1 MGLFSNADGKV
12 VIVTQLNTNDFEKG
26 LSKIQS
32 TTQKA
37 GNTIKSIIVGL
48 GITKLVS
55 MAMNQITGSIDDA
68 ITRIDTLNQFPKVMS
83 NLGISAEESQEA
95 IDKMADKL
103 AGLPTTL
110 DQAARAVQRFTSK
123 NGNVKKS
130 TDLFLALNNAI
141 LAGGASS
148 EIQASALEQLSQAYA
163 KGKPDMMEWR
173 TAMTAMPAQL
183 KQVAKAMGYID
194 ADQLGEALRDG
205 TVSMDEFMETIERL
219 NTEGID
225 GFQSFEKQA
234 RNSTGG
240 IKTSIDV
247 AKTQVVKG
255 VADIINALNTKME
268 ESGMGSISDFISKIG
283 ENAKKSL
290 DTVAKLISGEIS
302 PEEFGQKAV
311 QLINL
316 FIDKITEEL
325 PKVAEQGIKIVSE
338 LIKGISSEIPNLMEK
353 AKDLIL
359 AIPNTIYNNIDTIVD
374 AGLELALKL
383 AEGFEKSYPA
393 LVDGISLLMD
403 KMFEKL
409 EDEEFQAKLIE
420 YGARICGSI
429 VVGLLK
435 ALPSITKN
443 TYKIP
448 VEIIKIFMSIPDG
461 IAKAGKDAIE
471 KFADGMS
478 NKFESLPDKIYNWGK
493 NAVQKLIDAIKEVF
507 QEGKE
512 LINKAP
518 YYIGEKI
525 GEMIASVLNFGYE
538 LKDFV
543 TTTIPQFIND
553 MVEWFKQLPEK
564 IKNIAIELYNNFINQ
579 MKLMPEKA
587 KEVASELYNKIVNT
601 IKGLPDKM
609 YNIGKDIVKGIW
621 NGIKNLKGWLVDK
634 TKEFAQGIVDG
645 IKSKLKIH
653 SPSQVFRDEVG
664 KQMVAGI
671 GIGFE
676 DGIKNVYRNM
686 QHAIDIE
693 QSKLQASVET
703 GKVFNTLSN
712 TTPVAISVNADV
724 EMDSQKVGRLVTP
737 TVTRT
742 IKNGGGV

>member
-12 VIVTQLNTNDFEKG
+12 VIDTQLNTNDFEKG

-110 DQAARAVQRFTSK
+110 DQGARAVQRFTSK

-183 KQVAKAMGYID
+183 KQVARAMGYID
-194 ADQLGEALRDG
+194 ADALGEALRDG
-205 TVSMDEFMETIERL
+205 SVSMDEFMETIERL

-225 GFQSFEKQA
+225 GFQNFEQQA

-240 IKTSIDV
+240 IKTSIQV

-255 VADIINALNTKME
+255 VADIINALNTKMG
-268 ESGMGSISDFISKIG
+268 ESGAGSISDYISNIG
-283 ENAKKSL
+283 KSSKKAL
-290 DTVAKLISGEIS
+290 DTFAKLITGEIS
-302 PEEFGQKAV
+302 PKEFGEKAVELVTKFIEKATEEFPKILELG
-311 QLINL
+311 INIVTEL
-316 FIDKITEEL
+316 AKGMAEGIPKLMDKT
-325 PKVAEQGIKIVSE
+325 
-338 LIKGISSEIPNLMEK
+338 
-353 AKDLIL
+353 AKLIL
-359 AIPNTIYNNIDTIVD
+359 SIPQTIEEHLDEILE
-374 AGLELALKL
+374 AGGIILLKL
-383 AEGFEKSYPA
+383 AEGFEKVYPKA
-393 LVDGISLLMD
+393 VEAVSKLEDKLL
-403 KMFEKL
+403 EKL
-409 EDEEFQAKLIE
+409 EDPEFLGKLILF
-420 YGARICGSI
+420 GSRISFSI
-429 VVGLLK
+429 QLGLLK
-435 ALPSITKN
+435 ALPSLLSNI
-443 TYKIP
+443 YKIP
-448 VEIIKIFMSIPDG
+448 LEIIRIVGEIPSKMWEIG
-461 IAKAGKDAIE
+461 VQAIR
-471 KFADGMS
+471 G
-478 NKFESLPDKIYNWGK
+478 
-493 NAVQKLIDAIKEVF
+493 
-507 QEGKE
+507 
-512 LINKAP
+512 
-518 YYIGEKI
+518 
-525 GEMIASVLNFGYE
+525 
-538 LKDFV
+538 
-543 TTTIPQFIND
+543 FINGWSSE
-553 MVEWFKQLPEK
+553 VGNLKQRM
-564 IKNIAIELYNNFINQ
+564 I
-579 MKLMPEKA
+579 
-587 KEVASELYNKIVNT
+587 
-601 IKGLPDKM
+601 
-609 YNIGKDIVKGIW
+609 
-621 NGIKNLKGWLVDK
+621 NGIQGAVDAVK
-634 TKEFAQGIVDG
+634 A
-645 IKSKLKIH
+645 KLKIH
-653 SPSQVFRDEVG
+653 SPSRVFRDELG
-664 KQMVAGI
+664 KQSALGY

-676 DGIKNVYRNM
+676 EEIKNVYRDM

-693 QSKLQASVET
+693 QNKLQANVET
-703 GKVFNTLSN
+703 GKVFNTLAN
-712 TTPVAISVNADV
+712 TTPVAISVIADV

>member
-12 VIVTQLNTNDFEKG
+12 VIDTKLNTNDFEKG
-26 LSKIQS
+26 LNKIQS

-37 GNTIKSIIVGL
+37 GSTIKSIIVGL

-110 DQAARAVQRFTSK
+110 DQGARAVQRFTSK

-173 TAMTAMPAQL
+173 AAMTAMPAQL

-240 IKTSIDV
+240 IKTSIQV

-255 VADIINALNTKME
+255 VADIIDALNTKMVD
-268 ESGMGSISDFISKIG
+268 SGAGSISDYISNIG
-283 ENAKKSL
+283 KNSKKAL
-290 DTVAKLISGEIS
+290 DTFAKLISGKIS
-302 PEEFGQKAV
+302 PKEFGEKAIELV
-311 QLINL
+311 TK
-316 FIDKITEEL
+316 FIEKATEEL
-325 PKVAEQGIKIVSE
+325 PKIIELGIKIVTELAQGIALGIPKLMDKAVE
-338 LIKGISSEIPNLMEK
+338 LILS
-353 AKDLIL
+353 
-359 AIPNTIYNNIDTIVD
+359 IPNTIYNNFDKIVD
-374 AGLELALKL
+374 AGFNLVLKL
-383 AEGFEKSYPA
+383 SEGFRNSYPK
-393 LVDGISLLMD
+393 LVEGANELMNKLL
-403 KMFEKL
+403 EKL
-409 EDEEFQAKLIE
+409 EDPVFVMKLI
-420 YGARICGSI
+420 YIGSQI
-429 VVGLLK
+429 SFNIQIGLLK
-435 ALPSITKN
+435 ALPTLLLN
-443 TYKIP
+443 VYKIP
-448 VEIIKIFMSIPDG
+448 LEIIKI
-461 IAKAGKDAIE
+461 
-471 KFADGMS
+471 
-478 NKFESLPDKIYNWGK
+478 
-493 NAVQKLIDAIKEVF
+493 
-507 QEGKE
+507 
-512 LINKAP
+512 
-518 YYIGEKI
+518 IGELPYKMW
-525 GEMIASVLNFGYE
+525 EMGVQAIRG
-538 LKDFV
+538 
-543 TTTIPQFIND
+543 FINGWTSE
-553 MVEWFKQLPEK
+553 VGNLKQR
-564 IKNIAIELYNNFINQ
+564 II
-579 MKLMPEKA
+579 
-587 KEVASELYNKIVNT
+587 
-601 IKGLPDKM
+601 
-609 YNIGKDIVKGIW
+609 
-621 NGIKNLKGWLVDK
+621 NGIQGAVDAAK
-634 TKEFAQGIVDG
+634 K
-645 IKSKLKIH
+645 KLKIK
-653 SPSQVFRDEVG
+653 SPSRVFRDELG
-664 KQMVAGI
+664 KQSAAGY

-676 DGIKNVYRNM
+676 EEIKNVYRDM
-686 QHAIDIE
+686 QRAIDIE

-703 GKVFNTLSN
+703 GKVFNTLAN